1 MIITFDD
8 EEQLEHIS
16 SFVSIVSDVHDKLTS
31 TCLSS
36 ISDKLVKLKAA
47 LKDNPEVKLELDLTE
62 NSSSYYDQG
71 YCLYKVC
78 NLLSRVNANNVMAA
92 NDICNKL
99 KAQCAE
105 SDVLRFLAMLKDNNV
120 PAENCIGLF
129 SSWCSYEGA
138 AELAEKCMMVQSLLN
153 NDMTAVWKWVCNNDP
168 SPDTDWPYEVNKYK
182 EAINGRSQT
191 LDD

>member
-1 MIITFDD
+1 MIITFVD

-36 ISDKLVKLKAA
+36 IADKLTKLKAA

-62 NSSSYYDQG
+62 NSSSYYDQV

-78 NLLSRVNANNVMAA
+78 RLLSKVNANNVMEA
-92 NDICNKL
+92 DDVCNKL
-99 KAQCAE
+99 KAHCAE

-120 PAENCIGLF
+120 PAENCVGLF
-129 SSWCSYEGA
+129 SSWCSCEGT

-153 NDMTAVWKWVCNNDP
+153 NDMTTVWKWVCTNDP
-168 SPDTDWPYEVNKYK
+168 SPVPDWPDAVDKYNEV
-182 EAINGRSQT
+182 INGCPQT

>member
-1 MIITFDD
+1 MIITFVD

-16 SFVSIVSDVHDKLTS
+16 SFVSIVSDVHAKVTS

-36 ISDKLVKLKAA
+36 IADKLIELKAA
-47 LKDNPEVKLELDLTE
+47 LKDNPEVKLELDLKE
-62 NSSSYYDQG
+62 NSSSYYDQV

-78 NLLSRVNANNVMAA
+78 SLLSKVNASNVMEAD
-92 NDICNKL
+92 DICNKL
-99 KAQCAE
+99 KAHCAE

-120 PAENCIGLF
+120 PADNCVGLF
-129 SSWCSYEGA
+129 SSWCSCEGA

-153 NDMTAVWKWVCNNDP
+153 NDMTAVWKWVCINDP
-168 SPDTDWPYEVNKYK
+168 SPVPDWPDAVDKYN
-182 EAINGRSQT
+182 EAINGRPQT

>member
-36 ISDKLVKLKAA
+36 IADKLIKLKAA
-47 LKDNPEVKLELDLTE
+47 LKYNPKVKLEIDLTE
-62 NSSSYYDQG
+62 NSSSYYDQV
-71 YCLYKVC
+71 YCLYEVC

-92 NDICNKL
+92 SDMYSKL
-99 KAQCAE
+99 KASCAE
-105 SDVLRFLAMLKDNNV
+105 SDVPRFLAMLKDNNA
-120 PAENCIGLF
+120 PAENCVGLF
-129 SSWCSYEGA
+129 SSWCSCEGTA
-138 AELAEKCMMVQSLLN
+138 ALAEKCMMVQSLLN

-168 SPDTDWPYEVNKYK
+168 SPDTDWSDEVNKYK
-182 EAINGRSQT
+182 EVINGRS
-191 LDD
+191 

>member
-36 ISDKLVKLKAA
+36 IADKLIELKAA
-47 LKDNPEVKLELDLTE
+47 LKDNPEVKLELDLKE
-62 NSSSYYDQG
+62 NSSSYYDQV

-78 NLLSRVNANNVMAA
+78 SLLSKVNTNNVMVAD
-92 NDICNKL
+92 DICNKL
-99 KAQCAE
+99 KAHCAE
-105 SDVLRFLAMLKDNNV
+105 SDALRFLAMLKDNNV
-120 PAENCIGLF
+120 PAENCVGLF
-129 SSWCSYEGA
+129 SSWCSCEGT
-138 AELAEKCMMVQSLLN
+138 AELSEKCMMVQSLLN

-168 SPDTDWPYEVNKYK
+168 SPVPDWPDAVDKYK
-182 EAINGRSQT
+182 EAINGCPQT

>member
-8 EEQLEHIS
+8 KEQLEHIS

-36 ISDKLVKLKAA
+36 VAAKLIELKAA
-47 LKDNPEVKLELDLTE
+47 LKDNPEVKLVLNLSE
-62 NSSSYYDQG
+62 NSSSYYDQV

-78 NLLSRVNANNVMAA
+78 SLLSRVNVNDVMMADA
-92 NDICNKL
+92 ICNKL
-99 KAQCAE
+99 KANCAE
-105 SDVLRFLAMLKDNNV
+105 SDVPRFLDMLKDNNV
-120 PAENCIGLF
+120 PAESCVGLF
-129 SSWCSYEGA
+129 SSWCSCEGT

-168 SPDTDWPYEVNKYK
+168 SQDTDWPDEVNKYK
-182 EAINGRSQT
+182 EAINGHPQT

>member
-1 MIITFDD
+1 MIVTFDD
-8 EEQLEHIS
+8 KDQLEHIS
-16 SFVSIVSDVHDKLTS
+16 SFVSMVSDVHDKLTS

-36 ISDKLVKLKAA
+36 IADELMKLKAA
-47 LKDNPEVKLELDLTE
+47 LKDNPEVKLELDLTK
-62 NSSSYYDQG
+62 NSSSYYDQV
-71 YCLYKVC
+71 YCLYKTC
-78 NLLSRVNANNVMAA
+78 SLLSKVNLNKVMAA

-129 SSWCSYEGA
+129 SSWCSCEGA

-168 SPDTDWPYEVNKYK
+168 SPDADWTYEVNKYK
-182 EAINGRSQT
+182 EVINGRPQT